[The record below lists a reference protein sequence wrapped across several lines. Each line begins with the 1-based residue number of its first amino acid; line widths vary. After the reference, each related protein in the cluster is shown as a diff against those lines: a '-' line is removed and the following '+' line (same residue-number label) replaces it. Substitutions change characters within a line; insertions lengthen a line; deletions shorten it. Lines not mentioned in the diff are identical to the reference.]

1 MQARR
6 RRGQVDNELGHRIR
20 LRRIQLRMSQ
30 TELGKALGV
39 TFQQVQKYEN
49 GKNRISAGRLKVLAE
64 TLEVPIP
71 FFFEPLKGVTNQN
84 QAVFKFLDSA
94 YTLRLLQAFSKIKD
108 RNAQRKIL
116 ELIEKL
122 AANK

>member
-1 MQARR
+1 
-6 RRGQVDNELGHRIR
+6 
-20 LRRIQLRMSQ
+20 MSQ